1 MVATHN
7 LGSTVD
13 QILVRAGR
21 LLNDYEEQGR
31 QFVRWP
37 KVSLLDYLN
46 EALAQLAAHRRDAF
60 AVQAV
65 LPLVPGAQQELPS
78 DYIELVKLDRNMT
91 RGATGE
97 PEPGAPI
104 KEQDQRMVA
113 AVRKPDCLGTVS
125 STGKNRPYCVRSYSR
140 NPVSPT
146 HFDVTPPVPP
156 DEVVEVI
163 ATVIRRPRQF
173 TIGDYA
179 KHVGVAP
186 EFEAALVDWVL
197 YRAFMIDTE
206 SASAV
211 KVAAAYAAAFYN
223 VLDTQRRDRSGFNA
237 DRRANLQAPATPT
250 IRYRPRSDSP

>member
-13 QILVRAGR
+13 QLLVRAGR

-46 EALAQLAAHRRDAF
+46 EALAQLVAHRRDAF

-65 LPLVPGAQQELPS
+65 IPLVAGAQQQLP
-78 DYIELVKLDRNMT
+78 DEYIELVKLDRNMV
-91 RGATGE
+91 RGATGT
-97 PEPGAPI
+97 PVPGPPI
-104 KEQDQRMVA
+104 KEQDQRMAA
-113 AVRKPDCLGTVS
+113 AVRKPDCLGVVARS
-125 STGKNRPYCVRSYSR
+125 SSDRPYCVRSYSR

-146 HFDVTPPVPP
+146 HFDVSPPVPP
-156 DEVVEVI
+156 DATIEVI
-163 ATVIRRPRQF
+163 ATVIRRPRPF
-173 TIGDYA
+173 TLGDYA

-197 YRAFMIDTE
+197 YRAFMVDTE
-206 SASAV
+206 SASST
-211 KVAAAYAAAFYN
+211 KMAAAYAASFYN